1 MQCQGESVLFITY
14 TLRRVR
20 SMDRVIHGF
29 FVLYQGYYVVFRFFS
44 RKKKFGAMPFITD
57 QFALI
62 ITIFQGMCLNVFPR
76 TNCKYDL
83 NHLKFHV

>member
-1 MQCQGESVLFITY
+1 
-14 TLRRVR
+14 
-20 SMDRVIHGF
+20 MDRVIHGF
-29 FVLYQGYYVVFRFFS
+29 FVLYQGYNVVFRFFS

-62 ITIFQGMCLNVFPR
+62 ITIFQRMCLNVFPR